1 MTANIATPNKAHLVE
16 EKCHG
21 CWELEDYFGRLEGE
35 DAYLEVR
42 ERDYD
47 VPEYYALVESLM
59 A

>member
-1 MTANIATPNKAHLVE
+1 MKANIATPNKAHLVE
-16 EKCHG
+16 EKYHG
-21 CWELEDYFGRLEGE
+21 CWELEDYFGRLEGK

-47 VPEYYALVESLM
+47 VPEYCALVESLM